1 VYEIFPLGIIT
12 EKTAGGEAYTG
23 VGDAWILGI
32 TYSAPS
38 AILGFNAIILP
49 ASAIFAIFS
58 KTYLALSSYE
68 KFYKENISFSKID
81 SEFYPKFLS
90 I

>member
-1 VYEIFPLGIIT
+1 L
-12 EKTAGGEAYTG
+12 
-23 VGDAWILGI
+23 
-32 TYSAPS
+32 
-38 AILGFNAIILP
+38 NAIILP

-81 SEFYPKFLS
+81 SGFYPKFLS